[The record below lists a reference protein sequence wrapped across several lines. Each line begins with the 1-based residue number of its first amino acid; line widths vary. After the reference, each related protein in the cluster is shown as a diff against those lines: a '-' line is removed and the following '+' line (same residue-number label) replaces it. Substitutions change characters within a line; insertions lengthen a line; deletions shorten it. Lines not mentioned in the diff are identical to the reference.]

1 MRFILDIKL
10 GNDAMQTYDDVIT
23 ALLNN
28 AAALSDSTA
37 ILSEGDLGHIFDVNG
52 NNVGYWFV
60 R

>member
-1 MRFILDIKL
+1 MRFVIDIKL

-28 AAALSDSTA
+28 ATTMSDSTA
-37 ILSEGDLGHIFDVNG
+37 ILSEGDLGHVFDVNG